1 MTDTSDQ
8 LGGRTALLA
17 PEALTAPQRKLY
29 DYIDSHMVP
38 WAERSG
44 FQAKLPDGR
53 LIGPFNPV
61 LLSPEIGQA
70 FLEMQAVEGRTTS
83 LPPRVREVVI
93 LTVGA
98 VWRCDYERY
107 AHAAVAKAAG
117 LPPGAI
123 AALVAG
129 EASDELNE
137 DEATARRFTRALT
150 ADHTVD
156 DALFAEARSM
166 FGEKGI
172 VDMIMLAGCY
182 DIISSLLNA
191 FQAPSPS
198 QRADDPPH
206 PDDAPHR

>member
-1 MTDTSDQ
+1 MGRDSDH
-8 LGGRTALLA
+8 LGGRTALIE

-29 DYIDSHMVP
+29 DYIDAHMAP

-61 LLSPEIGQA
+61 LLSPEIGRA
-70 FLEMQAVEGRTTS
+70 FLELQAVEGRSTS
-83 LPPRVREVVI
+83 LSPRVREVVI

-117 LPPGAI
+117 LPPAAVI
-123 AALVAG
+123 ALTKGDAT
-129 EASDELNE
+129 SDLDE
-137 DEATARRFTRALT
+137 DENVARRFTRALT
-150 ADHTVD
+150 ADHEVD
-156 DALFAEARSM
+156 DALFEEARSR

-172 VDMIMLAGCY
+172 VDLIMLAGCY
-182 DIISSLLNA
+182 DMISSLLNA
-191 FQAPSPS
+191 FQVPAP
-198 QRADDPPH
+198 Q
-206 PDDAPHR
+206 